1 MRLCSISRSPLNT
14 LLVFELE
21 DGYTVESVLYRG
33 DSLCVSSQV
42 GCNVGCI
49 FCASGRYGFYRNLS
63 WEEIVNQYYI
73 ASSIFPEIKRIAMA
87 GIGEVLHNWENCKKV
102 FFKFKKE
109 GLKVSFYTSGFP
121 LSKLEELLDLPHNGV
136 TISIHTLDPFLRN
149 EIMKHSGDVEEL
161 LEFLRNKVK
170 QFSEKKKK
178 KISLGYLLMKGIN
191 DSMEDIERLGN
202 VASELGLGVT
212 LLHCNDV
219 GFGIEPVDEE
229 TYERIFLYLRNIGV
243 RVTLSNRFRKDSL
256 GGCGTLTVNRY
267 AVKNG

>member
-1 MRLCSISRSPLNT
+1 MKLCSIFRSPLNT

-49 FCASGRYGFYRNLS
+49 FCASGRYGFYRNLR
-63 WEEIVNQYYI
+63 WEEIVNQYCI
-73 ASSIFPEIKRIAMA
+73 ASAIFPAIRRIAMA
-87 GIGEVLHNWENCKKV
+87 GIGEVLHNWENCKRA
-102 FFKFKKE
+102 FFKFKEK

-136 TISIHTLDPFLRN
+136 TISLHAVDSSLRN
-149 EIMKHSGDVEEL
+149 KIMKHSGSVEEL
-161 LEFLRNKVK
+161 LEFLRNKLK
-170 QFSEKKKK
+170 HFSEKKRK

-191 DSMEDIERLGN
+191 DGREDIEKLGD

-219 GFGIEPVDEE
+219 GLGIEPVDGE
-229 TYERIFLYLRNIGV
+229 TYERIFLYLRDKGI

>member
-1 MRLCSISRSPLNT
+1 MKLCSIFRSPLNT
-14 LLVFELE
+14 LLVFKLE

-42 GCNVGCI
+42 GCNVECI

-63 WEEIVNQYYI
+63 WEEIVNQYCI
-73 ASSIFPEIKRIAMA
+73 ASAIFPAIKRIAMA
-87 GIGEVLHNWENCKKV
+87 GIGEVLHNWENCKKA
-102 FFKFKKE
+102 FFKFKEK

-136 TISIHTLDPFLRN
+136 TISLHAVDSSLRN
-149 EIMKHSGDVEEL
+149 MIMKHSGNVEEL

-170 QFSEKKKK
+170 QFSEKKRK

-191 DSMEDIERLGN
+191 DRREDIERLGD
-202 VASELGLGVT
+202 VASELGLGIT

-219 GFGIEPVDEE
+219 GLGIEPVDRE
-229 TYERIFLYLRNIGV
+229 TYERTFLYLRDKGI
-243 RVTLSNRFRKDSL
+243 RVTLSNRFRKDPL
-256 GGCGTLTVNRY
+256 GGCGTLTVNGY